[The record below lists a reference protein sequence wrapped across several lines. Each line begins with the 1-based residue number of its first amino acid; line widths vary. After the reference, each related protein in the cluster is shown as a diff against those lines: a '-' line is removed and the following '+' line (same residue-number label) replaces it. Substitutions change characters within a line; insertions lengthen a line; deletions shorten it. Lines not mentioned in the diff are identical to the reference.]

1 MCYGYWKKIIAK
13 MKKVIDK
20 NSLYDRRRVMDKEMK
35 KNKVPAIERSW
46 CKGCGICVEFC
57 PQDALSMDEMEKAV
71 LAYPDKC
78 NGCGMCELRCPDL
91 AIEL

>member
-1 MCYGYWKKIIAK
+1 MTNIMAKK
-13 MKKVIDK
+13 KKGKPLI
-20 NSLYDRRRVMDKEMK
+20 NRQ
-35 KNKVPAIERSW
+35 W

-57 PQDALSMDEMEKAV
+57 PEDALALDEMEKSN

-91 AIEL
+91 AIELT

>member
-1 MCYGYWKKIIAK
+1 MTNIMAKK
-13 MKKVIDK
+13 KKGKPLI
-20 NSLYDRRRVMDKEMK
+20 NRQ
-35 KNKVPAIERSW
+35 W

-57 PQDALSMDEMEKAV
+57 PEDALALDEMEKSN

-91 AIEL
+91 AIELE